1 MLSFVAAIP
10 TSPFAVTEGTRFYAD
25 GQPLFVFSANYWQAM
40 NLGAPDAAAGNRT
53 RLLRDLDKLQ
63 SFGVNHL
70 RIMAASEGPDTEP
83 FRMTPSL
90 MPAPGVY
97 NQDVLD
103 GLDFAMAEIGKRGMK
118 ATLCMNNYWQ
128 WSGGFAQYVSWVSNT
143 SIPYPPSWDPKRGD
157 YTPGDY
163 SEFVPYSGRFYNDNQ
178 IKDKAQALYRDH
190 LKAIITRT
198 NKYTGK
204 QYKEDPAIF
213 AWQLAN
219 EPQNPSFQWVSDTAR
234 FIRSL
239 DQNHLV
245 SVGLESKNDQQEFM
259 DAHNHPEIDYAT
271 VHIWAQNRGIYNMLD
286 SSESNIANAVSW
298 ALGWVQQAND
308 WSQSINKPMIL
319 EEFGLARDNWV
330 AQSQQ
335 ATAVYNPNNPT
346 THKDRY
352 YKALLERAA
361 QLYKSGAYGGFGFWA
376 YAGES
381 RPGDKWVSDPP
392 HEAPGWYSVYDKD
405 QSTIQVMKQAF
416 DLTKHYY
423 ELQK

>member
-1 MLSFVAAIP
+1 QSTRSRFV
-10 TSPFAVTEGTRFYAD
+10 SVKHNRFYTD

-143 SIPYPPSWDPKRGD
+143 SIPYPPSWDRNSNQTVDGD
-157 YTPGDY
+157 LDAYQAYTNQFY
-163 SEFVPYSGRFYNDNQ
+163 SFD
-178 IKDKAQALYRDH
+178 
-190 LKAIITRT
+190 TRT
-198 NKYTGK
+198 NHIFQQHIEFLLNHRNRYTGIK
-204 QYKEDPAIF
+204 YKHDPAVF

-219 EPQNPSFQWVSDTAR
+219 EPQYPPPDWIKFHASYIKRHTK
-234 FIRSL
+234 
-239 DQNHLV
+239 HLV
-245 SVGLESKNDQQEFM
+245 SVGLESRFDETEFM
-259 DAHNHPEIDYAT
+259 NAHNHPEIDYAT
-271 VHIWAQNRGIYNMLD
+271 VHIWAQNRGIYNMTD
-286 SSESNIANAVSW
+286 PTTESLNKSIAW
-298 ALGWVQQAND
+298 AQGWLQQSNE
-308 WSQSINKPMIL
+308 WSQKLGKPLIL
-319 EEFGLARDNWV
+319 EEFGLARDNWIND
-330 AQSQQ
+330 
-335 ATAVYNPNNPT
+335 TYNPHHLT
-346 THKDRY
+346 THRDAY
-352 YKALLERAA
+352 YAALMEWISNAFKQHQA
-361 QLYKSGAYGGFGFWA
+361 FAGFGFWA
-376 YAGES
+376 YSGES
-381 RPGDKWVSDPP
+381 RPGDRWVGDPP
-392 HEAPGWYSVYDKD
+392 HEPPGWYGVYDKD

-416 DLTKHYY
+416 
-423 ELQK
+423 E